1 MLISRFW
8 SLLGVHHIQNMT
20 CYNLKFNTKPD
31 MGSTSHPFSIYYLIF
46 SSSQPIWFSDQGLF
60 TIWTAFC
67 SYQVKKKQ
75 NKTTKQ
81 KKQTNKQKRRKC
93 PEMAFRPSQWDCS
106 IGPSEDCWI
115 IASTSSWRSFNN
127 IHFTFGKQI
136 LNVQYC
142 AKVTQRKC
150 ANFVFCSSELS
161 SKFRAK
167 VLVTIWGSLSKS
179 SVEQR
184 VLFRWMFVLK
194 QKFREISW

>member
-1 MLISRFW
+1 MPPPPLWEISNCFSVHICAGIGPLLSGADKKQALTGMLISRFW

-81 KKQTNKQKRRKC
+81 KKQTNKNDVNAQKWHFAQAS
-93 PEMAFRPSQWDCS
+93 EIAAF
-106 IGPSEDCWI
+106 GPVKI
-115 IASTSSWRSFNN
+115 
-127 IHFTFGKQI
+127 
-136 LNVQYC
+136 
-142 AKVTQRKC
+142 
-150 ANFVFCSSELS
+150 
-161 SKFRAK
+161 
-167 VLVTIWGSLSKS
+167 
-179 SVEQR
+179 VE
-184 VLFRWMFVLK
+184 
-194 QKFREISW
+194 